1 MRYHIWKIV
10 TLVNHKKYIAQVSQ
24 TIYSTS
30 MQLSKNKNLEEV
42 MNIMVVGTIFN
53 LFPVDYLKELI
64 TPKIDAL
71 LKHPMEHG

>member
-1 MRYHIWKIV
+1 
-10 TLVNHKKYIAQVSQ
+10 
-24 TIYSTS
+24 
-30 MQLSKNKNLEEV
+30 
-42 MNIMVVGTIFN
+42 MVVGTIFN